1 MVMTRYSAPLPE
13 EPRQTKADNK
23 DRAVTPGQTDNTQV
37 ATSTNTTNPV
47 VVPTGNAT
55 PQTTLVEPVYKTTEQ
70 DAYKAN
76 HPMPEQSTYTSNMEA
91 LKGLTPPISDEE
103 RAKRQRAASAVES
116 IGYLGNAANAI
127 ANLISVGNGARPQSL
142 PQVDLSTKQE
152 AWRKEMDTQRQSHA
166 ATLAQA
172 KDADYAKYLR
182 ALSLWQSGMSDAASK
197 DNDRYNRDLNLYRV
211 NADIADDAAGREE
224 TMRHHTAME
233 AAAQQNA
240 DNGTIRANA
249 YLVGVTT
256 GGKNGNEY
264 IQLRDGDGQIKRYR
278 KTDWDNANVIAQMYQ
293 QMVKTNPDYKGEG
306 KKGYYYDFAQGRMV
320 KGTPDKLNMQL
331 AIQKAVLDG
340 KYHIPSEY
348 EIGGASGGTS
358 SGGRRAKPT
367 DKSNDDDDESTFSK
381 K

>member
-1 MVMTRYSAPLPE
+1 MTRYSAPLPE
-13 EPRQTKADNK
+13 EPRQTKTDNK
-23 DRAVTPGQTDNTQV
+23 DGVVVPGQTANTQV
-37 ATSTNTTNPV
+37 VTNTASPV
-47 VVPTGNAT
+47 VVPADNTT

-70 DAYKAN
+70 DAYKAS

-91 LKGLTPPISDEE
+91 LKGLTPPLTDEE

-142 PQVDLSTKQE
+142 PQVDLSIKQDT
-152 AWRKEMDTQRQSHA
+152 WRKEMDAQRQSHA

-182 ALSLWQSGMSDAASK
+182 ALSLWQSGLSDAASK

-211 NADIADDAAGREE
+211 NAGIADDAAGRVEA
-224 TMRHHTAME
+224 MRHHTAME
-233 AAAQQNA
+233 ALGQQNA

-256 GGKNGNEY
+256 GGKKGNEY
-264 IQLRDGDGQIKRYR
+264 IQLQDGDGQIKRYR

-293 QMVKTNPDYKGEG
+293 QMVKTNPDYQGES
-306 KKGYYYDFAQGRMV
+306 KKGYYYDFSTQQMV

-348 EIGGASGGTS
+348 EIGS
-358 SGGRRAKPT
+358 SGGGPT
-367 DKSNDDDDESTFSK
+367 TPSSSGKLADPSANVGNDKIK
-381 K
+381 I